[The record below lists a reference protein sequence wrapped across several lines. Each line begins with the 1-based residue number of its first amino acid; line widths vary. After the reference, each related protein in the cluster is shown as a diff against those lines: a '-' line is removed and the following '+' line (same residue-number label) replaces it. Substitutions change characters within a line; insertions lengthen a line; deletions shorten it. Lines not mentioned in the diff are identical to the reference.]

1 MKLKITD
8 NTFIKSSTEQSA
20 NLEKD
25 DLFMLMKGVTFPVES
40 VESVGSHWKVS
51 AYIYKDHC
59 EVIGGT
65 PRLEKPERMSDAYG
79 SVSDLRALEMLKQFE
94 GLRLKAYQDSAG
106 VWTIGYGHTKK
117 AYPGMVITRA
127 EAERL
132 LRQDLVRF
140 ERAVRDRATV
150 PLTQNQFDALVSFSF
165 NVGVGAFSK
174 STLLKRLNQKD
185 YAGAKQE
192 FKRWVYAGGRRLQGL
207 VNRREREAQLFLS
220 G

>member
-8 NTFIKSSTEQSA
+8 NTFIKSSTEQSTK
-20 NLEKD
+20 LESD
-25 DLFMLMKGVTFPVES
+25 DLFILIKGVSFPVES

-65 PRLEKPERMSDAYG
+65 RRLEKPERISDSG
-79 SVSDLRALEMLKQFE
+79 LEMLKQFE

-106 VWTIGYGHTKK
+106 VWTIGYGHTKT
-117 AYPGMVITRA
+117 AYPGMVITRS

-132 LRQDLVRF
+132 LRQDLQRF
-140 ERAVRDRATV
+140 EKGVRDRVSV

-192 FKRWVYAGGRRLQGL
+192 FRRWVYAGGRRLQGL
-207 VNRREREAQLFLS
+207 VNRRNREARLFAS
-220 G
+220 S